1 MTEKTE
7 KFKVYHSKDWAL
19 NSLLHFNTDGYV
31 PHKDDY
37 ELVAEV
43 HAQDLE
49 QVFFFTNHVDKEW
62 FDHLNVNC
70 VKESRSTSVGDL
82 VEDADGKLHLCAGIG
97 WVEIAWGD
105 ESSDSLR
112 NQYRFWKAMFTKYN
126 DTNAKDR
133 MDRVLNEL

>member
-1 MTEKTE
+1 MTETK
-7 KFKVYHSKDWAL
+7 KFKVYHSKDWSL
-19 NSLLHFNTDGYV
+19 NTLLHFDTDGYV
-31 PHKDDY
+31 PHADDY

-49 QVFFFTNHVDKEW
+49 QVFYFTNYVDKEQ

-82 VEDADGKLHLCAGIG
+82 VEDADGKLHLCAGVG
-97 WVEIAWGD
+97 WVEVTWGD

-112 NQYRFWKAMFTKYN
+112 NQWRFWKAVYNKLN
-126 DTNAKDR
+126 DTNAKAK
-133 MDRVLNEL
+133 MDRVLEAL